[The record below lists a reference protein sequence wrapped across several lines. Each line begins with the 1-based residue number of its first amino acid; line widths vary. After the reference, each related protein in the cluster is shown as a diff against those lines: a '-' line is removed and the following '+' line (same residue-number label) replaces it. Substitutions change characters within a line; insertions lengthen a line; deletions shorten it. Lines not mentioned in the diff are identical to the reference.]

1 LVEHLPEEQRAAG
14 SRPAPST
21 MDITLL
27 LIVLIILLIANG
39 VFMRLIL
46 KRRSGRDDN
55 SALLI
60 QNQLQE
66 LARTVHSRLGET
78 SKQMHESMRTQ
89 LGEST
94 KIVREV
100 TEGLTKLNETNKQVV
115 SFADQLQSLQDV
127 LQNPKRRGVLGE
139 YYLETVLKNVLP
151 PSVYKMQ
158 YKIGRSEEGQD
169 LIVDAVIFVQEKMIP
184 IDSKFSLENYNRLAE
199 EKNSVERERLEK
211 QFKQD
216 LKARIDETAKYIRPQ
231 DDTMDFALMFIPSEA
246 IFYDLIVNQVGA
258 VKVNT
263 EELIQYAA
271 KKKVNIVSPNS
282 FYAFLQIILHGLRQF
297 EIEKNTEVIRK
308 RVGELGRHIRSY
320 EDFYSKLGN
329 SLRTT
334 VSHYN
339 SAYKEL
345 GKIDKDVLR
354 ITGDSPGI
362 ETELLEKP
370 ETEEK

>member
-1 LVEHLPEEQRAAG
+1 MNTTLLI
-14 SRPAPST
+14 
-21 MDITLL
+21 ITL
-27 LIVLIILLIANG
+27 IVLLIANG
-39 VFMRLIL
+39 IFMWLVL
-46 KRRSGRDDN
+46 RRKSVKDEGG
-55 SALLI
+55 ALLI
-60 QNQLQE
+60 QNQLQD
-66 LARTVHSRLGET
+66 LARTLDSRLGET
-78 SKQMHESMRTQ
+78 SRQMHEAVRAQ

-100 TEGLTKLNETNKQVV
+100 TEGLTKLDETNRQVV
-115 SFADQLQSLQDV
+115 SFADQLQSLQDI

-151 PSVYKMQ
+151 PSVFKMQ
-158 YKIGRSEEGQD
+158 YKIGKAEGGQD
-169 LIVDAVIFVQEKMIP
+169 LIVDAAIFVQEKIIP
-184 IDSKFSLENYNRLAE
+184 VDSKFSLENYNRLAE
-199 EKNSVERERLEK
+199 EKDSVERERLEK

-282 FYAFLQIILHGLRQF
+282 FYAFLQIILHGLKQV

-308 RVGELGRHIRSY
+308 RVGELGRHIKSY

-354 ITGDSPGI
+354 ITGDSPGV
-362 ETELLEKP
+362 EAELLEKP
-370 ETEEK
+370 DIEN